1 MPNTTIR
8 RAEAADAPVLADLG
22 ARTFSD
28 TFGHLYPPE
37 DLAAF
42 LQSTHTVAKI
52 AAELADPD
60 WAHWLAEANGE
71 AVGYAVAGPCGLPH
85 AEVTSTCGELKRIYL
100 LPAAQG
106 GEAGAA
112 LMKAALCWLEA
123 EGRAP
128 VWLGVWSQNARAL
141 AFYQRRGFQQVGTY
155 RFKVGETL
163 DHELILR
170 RP

>member
-1 MPNTTIR
+1 MPKTTIR
-8 RAEAADAPVLADLG
+8 RALATDAPTLADLG
-22 ARTFSD
+22 ARTFSA

-42 LQSTHTVAKI
+42 LEASHAVARI
-52 AAELADPD
+52 DAELADPA
-60 WAHWLAEANGE
+60 WAHWLAEADGE

-85 AEVTSTCGELKRIYL
+85 AEVTATCGELKRIYL
-100 LPAAQG
+100 LPSAQG

-112 LMKAALCWLEA
+112 LMTAALGWLEA
-123 EGRAP
+123 EGRRP

-141 AFYQRRGFQQVGTY
+141 AFYERRGFERVGTY
-155 RFKVGETL
+155 RFKVGKTL

-170 RP
+170 RA